1 MSWAIMTF
9 ILVENWERSENSK
22 PNSRFYSGVSVFG
35 DAKAWLP
42 RKRVRHTLA
51 CCRKA
56 NMSSQ
61 AGPGYSTDPPGQEAV
76 DNAVAELQG
85 PVDSEHTPDAS
96 RDEEKQQ
103 ERYAHNTGHRSN
115 S

>member
-1 MSWAIMTF
+1 MTF
-9 ILVENWERSENSK
+9 LYFENLKSENGKRDCS
-22 PNSRFYSGVSVFG
+22 FYSVGSF
-35 DAKAWLP
+35 DAKQTEP

-61 AGPGYSTDPPGQEAV
+61 AGPGYSTDPPGQDAV

-103 ERYAHNTGHRSN
+103 ERYAHNTDRRS
-115 S
+115 SS